1 MQRLLIIEDDP
12 SLRRALVAAL
22 STHAAVVRACSTVAE
37 ARATLPDFRPELM
50 VLDVSLPDGDAFD
63 VLASAHALPAMPIV
77 IGISG
82 EARADQAFRLAQ
94 RGVRAFIPKP
104 LDLATLERAL
114 SSVLAEPPD
123 LVPHLRAAVG
133 CAPVREVEAVVRR
146 TMVSEALGRTR
157 GSKNGAAKILRVSRQ
172 LLQHMV
178 RGALQ

>member
-94 RGVRAFIPKP
+94 RG
-104 LDLATLERAL
+104 ATLERAL